1 MLADARKSPGPA
13 GSPSWW
19 AHDTFNNHKLF
30 PCGWADRQTDR
41 IYLQGRNCS
50 ETVTAALRDGCGE
63 VLGFHGS
70 PGVCRGRTALR
81 RCRMGDGQ
89 RIWATNKP
97 SIYIFCFLFQ
107 EASPLGWGFWL
118 KEFKAMR
125 LFYFFI
131 FFSFSLCIS
140 GVLSHLVQIPRT
152 TAMAA
157 QLPWQGSVVTATL
170 GLTASVLW
178 GSSNHHD
185 LLGEQGNPQPCSL
198 GARFRHRKKGQ
209 PVICSQSSSWTQI
222 TNWEGTL
229 LSSLFP
235 LPLCPALA
243 AGSRNFPF
251 PGVVL
256 LISNIFSTWITLLI
270 LLLL

>member
-131 FFSFSLCIS
+131 FFL
-140 GVLSHLVQIPRT
+140 LVCVFRAFWVAWCKFRALQ
-152 TAMAA
+152 
-157 QLPWQGSVVTATL
+157 PWQRNCHDRAQWWQPP
-170 GLTASVLW
+170 W
-178 GSSNHHD
+178 GSQQVSFGG
-185 LLGEQGNPQPCSL
+185 LQTTMT
-198 GARFRHRKKGQ
+198 F
-209 PVICSQSSSWTQI
+209 
-222 TNWEGTL
+222 
-229 LSSLFP
+229 
-235 LPLCPALA
+235 
-243 AGSRNFPF
+243 
-251 PGVVL
+251 
-256 LISNIFSTWITLLI
+256 
-270 LLLL
+270 